1 MSAASATGA
10 VPQGRARL
18 IRSLQRLRLDR
29 RDCRVRDYWPI
40 LCACLLL
47 AGPSLAAL
55 PKESGSAAPT
65 ADASPSNSI
74 AVEIRSRA
82 SGKLKD
88 FYRPRGYW
96 PLWVRNGTLGPEANE
111 FLDFLSSADLDGLK
125 PKRYDIEDL
134 RRAIGK
140 ARGGSPEALAAA
152 ELRLSETFADYVR
165 DVRRESSVKITYL
178 DPELAPGRMREDSV
192 LRAAA
197 LAPSFADYVKNMGWM
212 SPLYVSRRAALAKY
226 LAAHG
231 SGPSERTIRLNLDRA
246 RILPGPW
253 TRHVVVD
260 AASARLWYFQDGKQ
274 QGTMRVV
281 VGAPETPTPMLAG
294 MVRYAILNPYW
305 NVPSDLVQ
313 NRIAPK
319 MLKGASF
326 KTLRYQALSD
336 WSTSAHALDPAEI
349 DWTAVAAGQQEV
361 RIRQL
366 PGRAN
371 AMGRM
376 KFMFPNDQGIYLHDT
391 PDKALLKKPARHFS
405 NGCIR
410 LEDAPRLGK
419 WFFGKPLLVK
429 SKTPEQQMPLPEPV
443 PVYLTYL
450 TIAPTD
456 RDIGFLDDPYKRD
469 NDQQQFTGR

>member
-1 MSAASATGA
+1 MPAASPA
-10 VPQGRARL
+10 RAIPPRRTRL
-18 IRSLQRLRLDR
+18 IALFSRWRLPRRHRTLPDR
-29 RDCRVRDYWPI
+29 RLI
-40 LCACLLL
+40 LGACLLL
-47 AGPSLAAL
+47 AAPSLAA
-55 PKESGSAAPT
+55 PAVEPEGAKI

-74 AVEIRSRA
+74 AIAIRSRA
-82 SGKLKD
+82 SGRFKD
-88 FYRPRGYW
+88 FYRQRGYW
-96 PLWVRNGTLGPEANE
+96 PLWVHGGAIGQESNA
-111 FLDFLSSADLDGLK
+111 FLDMLGSADLDGLN
-125 PKRYDIEDL
+125 PKRYNIEGL
-134 RRAIGK
+134 RRAIIE
-140 ARGGSPEALAAA
+140 ARGGSPETLAAA
-152 ELRLSETFADYVR
+152 ELKLSEAFADYVR
-165 DVRRESSVKITYL
+165 DVRRTPEVKITYL
-178 DPELAPGRMREDSV
+178 DPELAPGKMREDMV

-197 LAPSFADYVKNMGWM
+197 LPPSFADYVKNMGWM

-226 LAAHG
+226 LADHG
-231 SGPSERTIRLNLDRA
+231 PGPEEALIRLNLDRA

-260 AASARLWYFQDGKQ
+260 AASARLWYYQDGKQ

-294 MVRYAILNPYW
+294 MIRYATLNPYW

-326 KTLRYQALSD
+326 ARMRYQALTD
-336 WSTSAHALDPAEI
+336 WSATAQPLNASRI
-349 DWTAVAAGQQEV
+349 DWAAVASGQQEV
-361 RIRQL
+361 RVRQL
-366 PGRAN
+366 PGGAN

-391 PDKALLKKPARHFS
+391 PDKSLMKKPARHFS

-419 WFFGKPLLVK
+419 WFFGKALAAS
-429 SKTPEQQMPLPEPV
+429 SKQPEQQMPLPEPV

-450 TIAPTD
+450 TVTPTEH
-456 RDIGFLDDPYKRD
+456 DIGFLDDPYGRD
-469 NDQQQFTGR
+469 KERKPD